1 MLNLGVLRRSP
12 GALAIAWIVVF
23 GLRATAGA
31 LEARAGQGNSEA
43 AGATGWN
50 LAPTGGFVVS
60 GLEDPVYA
68 LGTQSGQPTR
78 VVIRETAQESA
89 LALGVAMFAQV
100 YHDRWPSIAPLS
112 FGIGIRGDNRETYYL
127 GSAARL
133 GGHASFTA
141 GFAAGPVATLPPGVH
156 EGRPV
161 SDSNQ
166 LLNLPSRT
174 SPSWFAGVTYTF
186 ASLR

>member
-1 MLNLGVLRRSP
+1 MLNLRVLRSAS
-12 GALAIAWIVVF
+12 GAFALACLSVF
-23 GLRATAGA
+23 GLPGSAFASVEQAAQSAPDAT
-31 LEARAGQGNSEA
+31 L
-43 AGATGWN
+43 ATGWN
-50 LAPTGGFVVS
+50 LGLTGGFVVS
-60 GLEDPVYA
+60 GLADPVYA
-68 LGTQSGQPTR
+68 LGTLSGQPTR
-78 VVIRETAQESA
+78 VVIRETDQESGVG
-89 LALGVAMFAQV
+89 LGVAMFAQV
-100 YHDRWPSIAPLS
+100 YHNRWPWFAPLS
-112 FGIGIRGDNRETYYL
+112 FGVGIRGDNRATFYL
-127 GSAARL
+127 GSALRL

-166 LLNLPSRT
+166 LLDLPSKT